1 VIARFVLAALVCT
14 GCQELFH
21 LQKVAD
27 VDGAPSVDAA
37 SDGIDGANLAFVTSQ
52 KYVPGSLGSVDAAD
66 ALCGSLA
73 AAAGHPGH
81 YVAWLSSSTSSAT
94 ARIGTTAR
102 GWVRADGRP
111 FADTLV
117 DIVQGR
123 VWYPLRL
130 TEKGDDVATT
140 GDPTDLTVATG
151 TEANGSTSIYTCDD
165 YTNPAMSAGVTAGLA
180 DNSPYGWSSLMGG
193 ICGTPQRLYCF
204 GTDHVAP
211 VTLVPESSRHAFV
224 SENDVTSGAPLS
236 SYDQECG
243 NEAAAAQLPGMYRA
257 AMATTSQAVLDRFTP
272 GPPWVRFDGV
282 TVIDSSGKQLAP
294 ILYNAGGGFDITIA
308 WSGAS
313 SLLTKAPTAAASCR
327 DWTATDTT
335 VGLTGNVSRSGG
347 EAFGGIPNQCNI
359 AIRVYCLEDQ

>member
-1 VIARFVLAALVCT
+1 VIARLVLAGLVCT

-21 LQKVAD
+21 LKKVAD
-27 VDGAPSVDAA
+27 VDGASSVDAA
-37 SDGIDGANLAFVTSQ
+37 SDGLEGPNLAFVTSQ
-52 KYVPGSLGSVDAAD
+52 KYVPGSLGSVAAAD

-73 AAAGHPGH
+73 AAAGHPGN

-94 ARIGTTAR
+94 SRIGTTAR

-140 GDPTDLTVATG
+140 GDPADLTVVTG
-151 TEANGSTSIYTCDD
+151 TEANGSPSIYTCDD
-165 YTNPAMSAGVTAGLA
+165 YTNPAMSAGVGAGLA

-193 ICGTPQRLYCF
+193 VCGTPQRLYCF

-224 SENDVTSGAPLS
+224 TFNDVTSGAALS
-236 SYDQECG
+236 AYDQECAS
-243 NEAAAAQLPGMYRA
+243 EAASAMLPGKYLA
-257 AMATTSQAVLDRFTP
+257 ALATTSQSAFGRFTP
-272 GPPWVRFDGV
+272 GPRWVRFDGV
-282 TVIDSSGKQLAP
+282 TAIDSSGKQLAP
-294 ILYNAGGGFDITIA
+294 ILYNARGGFDITVA
-308 WSGAS
+308 WSGSS
-313 SLLTKAPTAAASCR
+313 SLITKAPSAAASCR

-335 VGLTGNVSRSGG
+335 LGLTGNVSRSGG